1 VRLEA
6 DSSPLQGVPSDQQA
20 PFKPG
25 AVCFLMSRCGEH
37 NHQGPDPGL
46 AHQEQLMNI
55 TTTLITR
62 RPARASLAFA
72 IATTVLLGASAC
84 GSEHASDQDQP
95 KAVPTHRTYDRS
107 PADTSEELVDGA
119 RKWHTAGT
127 QDGDRQESPVL
138 PPDGRPVPL
147 PGQTE

>member
-1 VRLEA
+1 VRLDA
-6 DSSPLQGVPSDQQA
+6 DPSPFQGVSSDQQA
-20 PFKPG
+20 AFKPS
-25 AVCFLMSRCGEH
+25 AICFVMSRCGEH
-37 NHQGPDPGL
+37 IHQGPDPGL

-55 TTTLITR
+55 TTLITR

-72 IATTVLLGASAC
+72 MATAVLLGASAC

-95 KAVPTHRTYDRS
+95 KAVPTHRAYDRS

-119 RKWHTAGT
+119 RKWHSAGN
-127 QDGDRQESPVL
+127 QDRDRQESPVL